1 MYFKEV
7 FHDDVAKVI
16 NYTQSYLFVM
26 MFKGP
31 LIVVHIIHEF
41 ELSGQI

>member
-1 MYFKEV
+1 MYFSEV

-16 NYTQSYLFVM
+16 DYIQSYLFVR

-31 LIVVHIIHEF
+31 LIVVHIILEF
-41 ELSGQI
+41 ELTRQI